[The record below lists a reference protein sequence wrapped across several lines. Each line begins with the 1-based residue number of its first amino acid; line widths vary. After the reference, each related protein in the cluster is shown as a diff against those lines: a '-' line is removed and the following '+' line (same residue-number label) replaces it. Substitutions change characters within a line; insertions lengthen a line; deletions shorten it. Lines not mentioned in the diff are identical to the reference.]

1 MLKRIFKLFLL
12 IGLFIVSIAFA
23 GEVTSNAPIMTSI
36 SIQKA
41 EALWLQKNHDLEHAR
56 SQIDMAKADT
66 LTASQRP
73 NPQLSYNLSSVG
85 SGRDHRYLNGSDHVV
100 RIEQTFERGNKREL
114 RMESA
119 DLSLKASQQYYADFK
134 RQSRTLL
141 YQLYYQLVLAQE
153 KLRIT
158 KDNAELFKKTIEA
171 AKLKLDVGEISQ
183 AELSRVDLDKL
194 RADNDV
200 MQAQNNLKQAQ
211 VDLAF
216 YIGEENNASLIEA
229 SDPWPKV
236 MEKIYQ
242 KPINIEDRADI
253 KAALFKIKAAEANR
267 ELARALKK
275 RDVTIGAQV
284 ERNSMDLET
293 NTIGFGVSIPLMTGY
308 GYEGE
313 IARAESEYQLAEHE
327 LEHLR
332 AQATSEINK
341 AKSDLMV
348 SEERILHYDDNLLKE
363 ADKVLQ
369 SAEFSYKQGAQSVMD
384 FLDARRTYKVTQ
396 IEAMNARYDYAKS
409 LAAWIFLSE
418 ENSNP

>member
-1 MLKRIFKLFLL
+1 MLKPIYLFFMLMNL
-12 IGLFIVSIAFA
+12 SIVTSAIA
-23 GEVTSNAPIMTSI
+23 GEGTSNTPIMTSI

-41 EALWLQKNHDLEHAR
+41 EALWLEKNHDLEHAR
-56 SQIDMAKADT
+56 SQINMAKADT
-66 LTASQRP
+66 LSAAQRP
-73 NPQLSYNLSSVG
+73 NPQLSYNLSTIG
-85 SGRDHRYLNGSDHVV
+85 AGRDHRYLNGSDHVV

-119 DLSLKASQQYYADFK
+119 DLSLKASQQNYADFK

-141 YQLYYQLVLAQE
+141 YQLYYQLLLAQE

-171 AKLKLDVGEISQ
+171 AQLKLDVGEISQ

-229 SDPWPKV
+229 SDAWPKV
-236 MEKIYQ
+236 LEKIYQ
-242 KPINIEDRADI
+242 KPIDIEGRADI
-253 KAALFKIKAAEANR
+253 KAALLKIKAAEANR
-267 ELARALKK
+267 ELARAFKK

-284 ERNSMDLET
+284 EHNSLDLES

-332 AQATSEINK
+332 AQAISEINK
-341 AKSDLMV
+341 AKGDLMN
-348 SEERILHYDDNLLKE
+348 SEERVLHYDDSLLKE
-363 ADKVLQ
+363 ANKVLQ

-409 LAAWIFLSE
+409 LSAWLFLSE
-418 ENSNP
+418 ETPAP

>member
-1 MLKRIFKLFLL
+1 MLKRIYLFFVLMSL
-12 IGLFIVSIAFA
+12 SIPTSVIA
-23 GEVTSNAPIMTSI
+23 GEVTSSGPIMTSI

-41 EALWLQKNHDLEHAR
+41 EALWLEKNHDLEHAR

-66 LTASQRP
+66 LSAAQRP

-85 SGRDHRYLNGSDHVV
+85 AGRDHRYLNGSDHVV

-119 DLSLKASQQYYADFK
+119 DLNLKASQQNYADFK

-141 YQLYYQLVLAQE
+141 YQLYYQLLLAQE

-171 AKLKLDVGEISQ
+171 AQLKLDVGEISQ

-229 SDPWPKV
+229 SDTWPKV
-236 MEKIYQ
+236 LEKIYQ
-242 KPINIEDRADI
+242 KPINIETRADI
-253 KAALFKIKAAEANR
+253 KAALLKIRAAEANR
-267 ELARALKK
+267 ELARAFKK

-284 ERNSMDLET
+284 ERNSLDLES
-293 NTIGFGVSIPLMTGY
+293 NTIGFGISIPLMTGY

-313 IARAESEYQLAEHE
+313 IARAETEYQLAEHE

-332 AQATSEINK
+332 AQAISEINK
-341 AKSDLMV
+341 AKGDLMA
-348 SEERILHYDDNLLKE
+348 SEERVLHYDDSLLKE
-363 ADKVLQ
+363 ANKVLQ

-409 LAAWIFLSE
+409 LSAWLFLSE
-418 ENSNP
+418 EIPAP

>member
-1 MLKRIFKLFLL
+1 MLKRIYLFFVLMSL
-12 IGLFIVSIAFA
+12 SIPTSVIA
-23 GEVTSNAPIMTSI
+23 GEVTSNGPIMTSI

-41 EALWLQKNHDLEHAR
+41 EALWLEKNHDLEHAR

-66 LTASQRP
+66 LSAAQRP

-85 SGRDHRYLNGSDHVV
+85 AGRDHRYLNGSDHVV

-119 DLSLKASQQYYADFK
+119 DLNLKASQQNYADFK

-141 YQLYYQLVLAQE
+141 YQLYYQLLLAQE

-171 AKLKLDVGEISQ
+171 AQLKLDVGEISQ

-229 SDPWPKV
+229 SDTWPKV
-236 MEKIYQ
+236 LEKIYQ
-242 KPINIEDRADI
+242 KPINIETRADI
-253 KAALFKIKAAEANR
+253 KAALLKIKAAEANR
-267 ELARALKK
+267 ELARAFKK

-284 ERNSMDLET
+284 ERNSLDLES
-293 NTIGFGVSIPLMTGY
+293 NTIGFGISIPLMTGY

-313 IARAESEYQLAEHE
+313 IARAETEYQLAEHE

-332 AQATSEINK
+332 AQAISEINK
-341 AKSDLMV
+341 AKGDLMA
-348 SEERILHYDDNLLKE
+348 SEERVLHYDDSLLKE
-363 ADKVLQ
+363 ANKVLQ

-409 LAAWIFLSE
+409 LSAWLFLSE
-418 ENSNP
+418 EIPAP

>member
-1 MLKRIFKLFLL
+1 MCSSDL
-12 IGLFIVSIAFA
+12 A

-41 EALWLQKNHDLEHAR
+41 ETLWLEKNHDLEHAR
-56 SQIDMAKADT
+56 NQIDMAKADT
-66 LTASQRP
+66 LSASQRP

-119 DLSLKASQQYYADFK
+119 DLNLKATQQYYANFK
-134 RQSRTLL
+134 RQSRTFL

-171 AKLKLDVGEISQ
+171 AQLKLDVGEISQ

-216 YIGEENNASLIEA
+216 YIGEEIG
-229 SDPWPKV
+229 
-236 MEKIYQ
+236 
-242 KPINIEDRADI
+242 RAH
-253 KAALFKIKAAEANR
+253 
-267 ELARALKK
+267 
-275 RDVTIGAQV
+275 V
-284 ERNSMDLET
+284 
-293 NTIGFGVSIPLMTGY
+293 
-308 GYEGE
+308 
-313 IARAESEYQLAEHE
+313 
-327 LEHLR
+327 
-332 AQATSEINK
+332 
-341 AKSDLMV
+341 
-348 SEERILHYDDNLLKE
+348 
-363 ADKVLQ
+363 
-369 SAEFSYKQGAQSVMD
+369 
-384 FLDARRTYKVTQ
+384 
-396 IEAMNARYDYAKS
+396 
-409 LAAWIFLSE
+409 
-418 ENSNP
+418 